1 VNRKELMARLA
12 RRGPALSQDEIVRSS
27 GKVENVETLI
37 DLLTYRATGDLVTD
51 PSDHW
56 DPADSIADIE
66 RYAK

>member
-27 GKVENVETLI
+27 GKVENVDTLI

-51 PSDHW
+51 PNDHW